1 MYKNIVNFISN
12 IIDNE
17 SFTENKKKI
26 DELIDNLK
34 INENF
39 NKIRIIVLY
48 CKYPEIIYYMNKNNV
63 NFNCLDKY
71 GKNLLFYTIIL
82 RYHCITDILLSIGL
96 KIQKK
101 YVHNYINFLL
111 LPNVGY
117 NSKRK
122 ENYNA
127 NLLLKVIYCYGYTIE
142 DINDILDKN
151 SLAVDNFNKFKNNF
165 KNEIIINL
173 KYYQLWN
180 RRKNLAF
187 IMNDYYLSN
196 NYVGIFNYKN
206 GITDIIKSYL

>member
-1 MYKNIVNFISN
+1 MYKNIVNLISN

-34 INENF
+34 INENI
-39 NKIRIIVLY
+39 NKTRIIVLY

-63 NFNCLDKY
+63 NFNFLDKY

-101 YVHNYINFLL
+101 YVHNYINSLL

-127 NLLLKVIYCYGYTIE
+127 TLLLKVIYYNGYTIE
-142 DINDILDKN
+142 DINNLLDKN

-180 RRKNLAF
+180 RRKNLAYL
-187 IMNDYYLSN
+187 MNDYYLST
-196 NYVGIFNYKN
+196 NYGEIFNYKN